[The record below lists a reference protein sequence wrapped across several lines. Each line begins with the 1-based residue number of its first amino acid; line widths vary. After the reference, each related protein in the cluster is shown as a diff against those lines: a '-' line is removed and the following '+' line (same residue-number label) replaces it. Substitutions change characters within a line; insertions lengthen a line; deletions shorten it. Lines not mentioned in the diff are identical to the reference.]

1 MNIKILLLTTFTAIS
16 FFAKAQDVTYAITGS
31 NTHDSLWRNIQ
42 TVDPSTG
49 KVTREIPVTGNTD
62 LYAAAAFDKKHNKL
76 FFCTLRSGVL
86 GWINLGD
93 HNIQLTTNELQ
104 GQHFSTTNNI
114 YDESDNVTRMCI
126 GADGNGYALS
136 NDANHLYTFTTDKT
150 VITDLGNLT
159 DDAANASTSVHNQCS
174 SWGGD
179 LIADIS
185 GKLYLITANHYVFS
199 INVSTKIATLI
210 GSISG
215 VAPDFSTNGAAVT
228 ADGSILLGSAIGKQG
243 FYKADF
249 NTLVATKIQN
259 SDVNY
264 QVSDLASSNLLFQN
278 VTSTTESTLDATG
291 LTKEPLDS
299 KIYPNPINGTSFVIS
314 LDDQTKAGKYKIV
327 ITDLQGLII
336 QSSSVTLL
344 AGSQKAAVS
353 LSAKPAQGMYIVKV
367 LDENGATTLLDK
379 VVIN

>member
-1 MNIKILLLTTFTAIS
+1 MNIKILLLTTFTAFS

-42 TVDPSTG
+42 TVDPATG
-49 KVTREIPVTGNTD
+49 KVTREIPVTGITD

-76 FFCTLRSGVL
+76 FYCTLRSGVL

-93 HNIQLTTNELQ
+93 HSIQLATNELQ

-136 NDANHLYTFTTDKT
+136 NDANHLYTFTTDKAT
-150 VITDLGNLT
+150 ITDLGNLT
-159 DDAANASTSVHNQCS
+159 DDASNGSTSVHNQCS

-199 INVSTKIATLI
+199 INVPTKIATLI

-215 VAPDFSTNGAAVT
+215 VAPDFSTNAAAVT
-228 ADGSILLGSAIGKQG
+228 ADGGILLGSAIGKQG

-249 NTLVATKIQN
+249 NTLVATKIAN
-259 SDVNY
+259 SDANY

-278 VTSTTESTLDATG
+278 VTSTSEATLDATS
-291 LTKEPLDS
+291 LTKAPLDS
-299 KIYPNPINGTSFVIS
+299 KIYPNPITGTSFIIS
-314 LDDQTKAGKYKIV
+314 LDDQTKAGKYKTV
-327 ITDLQGLII
+327 ITDLQGMVI
-336 QSSSVTLL
+336 QSSSVNLL
-344 AGSQKAAVS
+344 DGSQKTTIN
-353 LSAKPAQGMYIVKV
+353 LQAKPAQGMYIVKV
-367 LDENGATTLLDK
+367 LDENGEAILLDK